1 MIKLLQHVRD
11 WTASPD
17 TDGVATAVF
26 NAWQSPEAKKADVSA
41 PDATKP
47 RASSLQNTLLRRPHS
62 TSAIAPICARAR
74 HGHVISRLRN
84 DSGASECHG

>member
-11 WTASPD
+11 WTAGPD

-26 NAWQSPEAKKADVSA
+26 NAWQPPKAKKADVSA

-47 RASSLQNTLLRRPHS
+47 RPRSLQNTLLRRPRAAS
-62 TSAIAPICARAR
+62 SASA
-74 HGHVISRLRN
+74 RLRE
-84 DSGASECHG
+84 SATRPT

>member
-1 MIKLLQHVRD
+1 MIKLLQHVRE

-17 TDGVATAVF
+17 TCGVATAVF
-26 NAWQSPEAKKADVSA
+26 NAWQSPQAKKADVSA

-62 TSAIAPICARAR
+62 TSAISAHLHGSATWPCDFEAAR
-74 HGHVISRLRN
+74 
-84 DSGASECHG
+84 

>member
-11 WTASPD
+11 WAASPD
-17 TDGVATAVF
+17 TGGVATAVF

-41 PDATKP
+41 PHATKP

-62 TSAIAPICARAR
+62 TTAPICARAR
-74 HGHVISRLRN
+74 HGHLTSRLRDN
-84 DSGASECHG
+84 LGASECHT

>member
-1 MIKLLQHVRD
+1 MIKLLHHVRD

-62 TSAIAPICARAR
+62 TSAISVDLRESA
-74 HGHVISRLRN
+74 HGPCDFEATR
-84 DSGASECHG
+84 

>member
-26 NAWQSPEAKKADVSA
+26 NAWHSPEAKKADVSA
-41 PDATKP
+41 PDATKL
-47 RASSLQNTLLRRPHS
+47 RTSFLQNTLLRWPHS
-62 TSAIAPICARAR
+62 TSAISA
-74 HGHVISRLRN
+74 HLRESATWPC
-84 DSGASECHG
+84 DFEATR

>member
-17 TDGVATAVF
+17 TGGVATAVF

-47 RASSLQNTLLRRPHS
+47 RARLRNTLLRRPHS
-62 TSAIAPICARAR
+62 TSAIS
-74 HGHVISRLRN
+74 VDLRE
-84 DSGASECHG
+84 SATWPM

>member
-1 MIKLLQHVRD
+1 MIELLQHVRD
-11 WTASPD
+11 WTASP

-47 RASSLQNTLLRRPHS
+47 RARLRNTLLRRPHS
-62 TSAIAPICARAR
+62 TSAIS
-74 HGHVISRLRN
+74 VDLRE
-84 DSGASECHG
+84 SATWPM

>member
-11 WTASPD
+11 WTGSPD

-41 PDATKP
+41 PDAPKP
-47 RASSLQNTLLRRPHS
+47 RARSLQNTLLRRPHS
-62 TSAIAPICARAR
+62 TSAISVDLRERATWPM
-74 HGHVISRLRN
+74 
-84 DSGASECHG
+84 

>member
-11 WTASPD
+11 WIASPD

-47 RASSLQNTLLRRPHS
+47 RARSLRNTLLRRPHS
-62 TSAIAPICARAR
+62 TSAISVDLRERATWPM
-74 HGHVISRLRN
+74 
-84 DSGASECHG
+84 

>member
-41 PDATKP
+41 PDATKAT
-47 RASSLQNTLLRRPHS
+47 RAFLAEHVVETASLH
-62 TSAIAPICARAR
+62 
-74 HGHVISRLRN
+74 
-84 DSGASECHG
+84 ECH

>member
-11 WTASPD
+11 WAASPD
-17 TDGVATAVF
+17 TGGVATAVF

-47 RASSLQNTLLRRPHS
+47 RASSLQNTLSRWPHS
-62 TSAIAPICARAR
+62 TSAISA
-74 HGHVISRLRN
+74 HLRESATWPC
-84 DSGASECHG
+84 DFEATR

>member
-1 MIKLLQHVRD
+1 MIKFLQHVRD

-17 TDGVATAVF
+17 TDGVATAVV

-47 RASSLQNTLLRRPHS
+47 RASSLQNTLSRWPHS
-62 TSAIAPICARAR
+62 TSAISA
-74 HGHVISRLRN
+74 HLRE
-84 DSGASECHG
+84 SATWPM

>member
-17 TDGVATAVF
+17 TGGVATAVF

-47 RASSLQNTLLRRPHS
+47 RARLRNTLLRRPRF
-62 TSAIAPICARAR
+62 TSAISARPR
-74 HGHVISRLRN
+74 ESVTWPM
-84 DSGASECHG
+84 

>member
-1 MIKLLQHVRD
+1 MIKFLQHVRD

-41 PDATKP
+41 PHATKP
-47 RASSLQNTLLRRPHS
+47 RASSLQNTLLRWPHS
-62 TSAIAPICARAR
+62 TSAISA
-74 HGHVISRLRN
+74 HLRESATWPC
-84 DSGASECHG
+84 DFEATR

>member
-11 WTASPD
+11 WTGSPD

-26 NAWQSPEAKKADVSA
+26 NAWQSPEAKKVDVSA

-47 RASSLQNTLLRRPHS
+47 RASSLQNTLLRWPHS
-62 TSAIAPICARAR
+62 TSAISA
-74 HGHVISRLRN
+74 HLRESATWPC
-84 DSGASECHG
+84 DFEATR

>member
-11 WTASPD
+11 WTASP

-47 RASSLQNTLLRRPHS
+47 RARLRNTLLRRPHS
-62 TSAIAPICARAR
+62 TSAIS
-74 HGHVISRLRN
+74 VDLRE
-84 DSGASECHG
+84 SATWPM

>member
-1 MIKLLQHVRD
+1 MIELLQHVRD

-17 TDGVATAVF
+17 TDGVATAGF

-41 PDATKP
+41 PDAAKP

-74 HGHVISRLRN
+74 HGHVISRLRDN
-84 DSGASECHG
+84 LGASECHG

>member
-17 TDGVATAVF
+17 TDGVATAGF

-41 PDATKP
+41 PDATKL
-47 RASSLQNTLLRRPHS
+47 RTSFLQNTLLRWPHS
-62 TSAIAPICARAR
+62 TSAISA
-74 HGHVISRLRN
+74 HLRESATWPC
-84 DSGASECHG
+84 DFEATR